1 MEMLNPVMKVLS
13 AKEVSELSGSAPGW
27 SIMKIFFCCFTVI
40 KAANDFLE
48 TTAKNRRE
56 VLEQQ

>member
-1 MEMLNPVMKVLS
+1 MKVLS